1 MQFVTLTKKVKKS
14 KFFIPGNKTPTRS
27 RAGVLR
33 YKSLTMTYFHRR
45 TPTIIGAKVFHCP
58 VRNGKGVVPPCYGR
72 QAVTGRSD
80 VLTRQTQSG
89 KKHMLISTD
98 QHSCIFEFGLRFNQC
113 FLMYDT
119 RTLNLKGYR
128 IKPHGQLVL
137 VSYVHYCTSTPS
149 LSTSWSR
156 TTLQG
161 DQVPGIPNLQTSFP
175 LRCLQRLSLPY
186 LATRQCHWHDNRYTS
201 GASIPVLS
209 Y

>member
-1 MQFVTLTKKVKKS
+1 
-14 KFFIPGNKTPTRS
+14 
-27 RAGVLR
+27 
-33 YKSLTMTYFHRR
+33 MTYFHRR
-45 TPTIIGAKVFHCP
+45 TPTIIGAKAFHCP

-98 QHSCIFEFGLRFNQC
+98 QHSCVFEFGLRYKVFDVRHSNA
-113 FLMYDT
+113 T
-119 RTLNLKGYR
+119 NLKGYR

-149 LSTSWSR
+149 LSTLWST

-161 DQVPGIPNLQTSFP
+161 GQAPGIPNLQTSFP
-175 LRCLQRLSLPY
+175 LRCLQRLSCPFI
-186 LATRQCHWHDNRYTS
+186 ATQHCRWHDNWSTS
-201 GASIPVLS
+201 GTFTPVLS